1 VKFDATFVR
10 SAAVAADFPRD
21 GAAEIALVGRSNVGK
36 STLINA
42 LVRQRV
48 ARTSAEPGKTRLAN
62 IYRVEH
68 GVAAPLYLVD
78 LPGYGYARGRDAA
91 RAFDAVTRAFFD
103 RVRLTADATSGVRGV
118 RGVRLQP
125 DRAALLVVDARHP
138 GLERDIAAWHW
149 LRESV
154 DRAAIAATKI
164 DKLARGERIRAMREL
179 ESVFEHPVAPVSART
194 GEGLDELWKVI
205 DRLVNSS
212 SRPHPSR

>member
-1 VKFDATFVR
+1 MRRRRWTAPSQTTPLLTDAGGQEGQDSRPSRLVKFDATFVR

-21 GAAEIALVGRSNVGK
+21 SAAEIALVGRSNVGK

-62 IYRVEH
+62 IYRVER

-91 RAFDAVTRAFFD
+91 REFDAVTRAFFD

-118 RGVRLQP
+118 RGVRVQP
-125 DRAALLVVDARHP
+125 DRVALLVVDARHP
-138 GLERDIAAWHW
+138 GLERDIAAWH
-149 LRESV
+149 
-154 DRAAIAATKI
+154 
-164 DKLARGERIRAMREL
+164 
-179 ESVFEHPVAPVSART
+179 
-194 GEGLDELWKVI
+194 
-205 DRLVNSS
+205 
-212 SRPHPSR
+212 